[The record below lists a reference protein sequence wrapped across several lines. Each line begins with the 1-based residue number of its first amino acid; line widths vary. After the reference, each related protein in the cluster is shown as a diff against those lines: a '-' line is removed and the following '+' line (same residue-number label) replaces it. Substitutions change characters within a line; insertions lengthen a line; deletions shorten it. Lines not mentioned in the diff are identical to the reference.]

1 VGKSLNELEI
11 GATVATG
18 SVRRRAQLLT
28 VRPDLQFVELRGNIH
43 TRLEKI
49 PENGAIVMAIAAL
62 QVLEL
67 TSRIAQE
74 LPTSEFVP
82 MVGQGCVAVECREGD
97 SEILAAIAGV
107 DHAQTRYAVEI
118 ERAFLAELGAGC
130 SMPVGAYVNAERVL
144 STFMATGPTSS
155 DRHVKFVEPV
165 PTVDAHEFA
174 RDLARKSQAALA

>member
-43 TRLEKI
+43 TRLEKV

-97 SEILAAIAGV
+97 SEILSAIAGV

-144 STFMATGPTSS
+144 STFMATGPTNS

>member
-1 VGKSLNELEI
+1 
-11 GATVATG
+11 
-18 SVRRRAQLLT
+18 
-28 VRPDLQFVELRGNIH
+28 
-43 TRLEKI
+43 
-49 PENGAIVMAIAAL
+49 
-62 QVLEL
+62 
-67 TSRIAQE
+67 
-74 LPTSEFVP
+74 

-144 STFMATGPTSS
+144 STFMATGPTNS